1 MASGL
6 VLVIVLVLAVSL
18 ESAKLK
24 VFPDADT
31 KDCTVGGKTKYVD
44 FTGIT
49 HEAHNDTYFT
59 LEGELIKTL
68 MIKVGST
75 NHCKS
80 RKNTLSEANQ
90 VPVESQDYRRAFR

>member
-6 VLVIVLVLAVSL
+6 VLVVVLVLTVSL
-18 ESAKLK
+18 ESATLR

-49 HEAHNDTYFT
+49 YEAHNDTYFT

-68 MIKVGST
+68 MIKVRSS
-75 NHCKS
+75 NDYKC
-80 RKNTLSEANQ
+80 RKNTLSKANQ
-90 VPVESQDYRRAFR
+90 VPMESQDYRRAFR